1 MEILSE
7 TRISQQV
14 ITRIGRI
21 PLTRRPLELGP
32 HRPPVE
38 LRTTTLELGNI
49 ELRPIDLNSRAIRP
63 ATRRRLP
70 RPRAELRTSNLII
83 RMLIQVSFPTDLTN
97 TRRRLINFTPR
108 ISRIFSRFPELFD
121 FVPVVTRKAE
131 VLQSIIIVGGVEVAP
146 GAAFGHMRIEP
157 AQCLITCLYV
167 AGAVF
172 EQLGNGLVTVGRT
185 AVIGARLVRIGM
197 VMVSTVAVIAVVH
210 RVIVRSVPV
219 GISGSSGITSSTS
232 IRRIVLLRRIRSP
245 GLIGPRALGTGVL
258 RLTALGAAVVAGP
271 SRRVAATRAIRA
283 LVGPGPRTMSPTSM
297 RMRGRATQPAGMRST
312 TKSMSSTSPRHT
324 QPSRAG
330 HSSTSRMSR
339 RRTPTM
345 RPTGLISKRT
355 APTPTGMTGPIGGS
369 IGMRSPRTTTMTAT
383 SIRTN
388 RRRRT
393 IRMTRNRRTRPRTTS
408 TTRPTSG
415 GIGMRSPKTTTSV
428 TATGIRMDRRRRGA
442 RMRGRRPRI
451 RMRSSRPTTSTTGPA
466 GIRMRS
472 GRVRGRVRSSRPLT
486 STTGPTGAITSM
498 TGPALARMTGPAGVG
513 MTGLTAGGVRVRGL
527 GTAARVTTAPAFAG
541 MTTTGVRMRGGRV
554 RCRVRGSRPIA
565 GTTGSAGVGVT
576 GAGVGMAGSA
586 AGGIG
591 VRGPRT
597 AARVATAPAGV
608 GVTGAG
614 VAVAGSAAGV
624 GVRGLGTTGMT
635 ATGIRMGRRRRGA
648 RMRGRRVRIRM
659 RSSRPITSM
668 TGPAGT
674 ITDMTGP
681 AGTVASVPGP
691 AGIAV
696 AGSTAGGTGMR
707 GLRTTAR
714 VTTAP
719 VSVAVT
725 GPTGVRMRGGR
736 PRGRV
741 RGIRPIAGTTG
752 PTGAITSMTGPA
764 GTVASVPGPA
774 GIAVAGSAAGGI
786 GGMTGPAGVGVAGA
800 GVGMAGSAAGGT
812 GVRGLGTAAR
822 VATAPAGIAVTGP
835 ALAGV
840 TGPAGSVA
848 SVAGSAAGV
857 GVAGAGVG
865 MASSAAGGTGVRGL
879 RTAAR
884 VTTAPA
890 SVAVAGP
897 AGAGV
902 GVGGGGVGGCCG
914 GVDGLGGLGVGM
926 AGDGIETVISSHART
941 STGRRGVGRCSRHC
955 WNGARERIQT
965 MISPRPRPGRR
976 VLAPVTGR

>member
-32 HRPPVE
+32 HRPPIE
-38 LRTTTLELGNI
+38 PRTTTLELRNI
-49 ELRPIDLNSRAIRP
+49 ELRPIDLDSRTVRP
-63 ATRRRLP
+63 APRRRLP
-70 RPRAELRTSNLII
+70 RPRAELWTSNLII
-83 RMLIQVSFPTDLTN
+83 RMLIQILLPTDLTN
-97 TRRRLINFTPR
+97 TRRRLINITPR
-108 ISRIFSRFPELFD
+108 ISRIPCRSLEFADLI
-121 FVPVVTRKAE
+121 PVVTRKAE
-131 VLQSIIIVGGVEVAP
+131 VFQSVFLVGGVEVAP
-146 GAAFGHMRIEP
+146 GVAFGHMRIKP
-157 AQCLITCLYV
+157 CFRVVTCLYV

-172 EQLGNGLVTVGRT
+172 EQLGNGLVMVRRT
-185 AVIGARLVRIGM
+185 AVTGARLVRIGM
-197 VMVSTVAVIAVVH
+197 VMVSTVAVIVVVH

-219 GISGSSGITSSTS
+219 GISGSIGITSSTS

-271 SRRVAATRAIRA
+271 SRRVTATRAIRA
-283 LVGPGPRTMSPTSM
+283 LVGPGPRTMSPTST
-297 RMRGRATQPAGMRST
+297 RMRGCATQPAGMRST

-324 QPSRAG
+324 QPSRTS

-345 RPTGLISKRT
+345 RPTGLISRRT
-355 APTPTGMTGPIGGS
+355 APTPTGMTSSIGGS
-369 IGMRSPRTTTMTAT
+369 IGMRSPRTTTSVTAT

-393 IRMTRNRRTRPRTTS
+393 IRMTRNRRTRPRTTTMTS
-408 TTRPTSG
+408 TVG
-415 GIGMRSPKTTTSV
+415 AGMRSPGTTTSV

-442 RMRGRRPRI
+442 RMRGGRPRI

-752 PTGAITSMTGPA
+752 PTGIITDMTGPA
-764 GTVASVPGPA
+764 GTVASVPGSA
-774 GIAVAGSAAGGI
+774 GIAVAGSTAGG
-786 GGMTGPAGVGVAGA
+786 
-800 GVGMAGSAAGGT
+800 S
-812 GVRGLGTAAR
+812 GVRGFGTAAR

-835 ALAGV
+835 I
-840 TGPAGSVA
+840 A
-848 SVAGSAAGV
+848 SGIGGMTGSA
-857 GVAGAGVG
+857 
-865 MASSAAGGTGVRGL
+865 
-879 RTAAR
+879 
-884 VTTAPA
+884 
-890 SVAVAGP
+890 
-897 AGAGV
+897 
-902 GVGGGGVGGCCG
+902 GVGGCCG

-926 AGDGIETVISSHART
+926 AGNGIETVISSHART
-941 STGRRGVGRCSRHC
+941 STSRRGVGRCSRHC

-965 MISPRPRPGRR
+965 MISPRTRPGRR

>member
-32 HRPPVE
+32 HRPPIE
-38 LRTTTLELGNI
+38 PRTTTLELRNI
-49 ELRPIDLNSRAIRP
+49 ELRPIDLDSRTVRP
-63 ATRRRLP
+63 APRRRLP
-70 RPRAELRTSNLII
+70 RPRAELWTSNLII
-83 RMLIQVSFPTDLTN
+83 RMLIQILLPTDLTN
-97 TRRRLINFTPR
+97 TRRRLINITPR

-157 AQCLITCLYV
+157 AQCLITCLHV

-172 EQLGNGLVTVGRT
+172 EQLGNGLVTVRRT
-185 AVIGARLVRIGM
+185 AVTGARLVRIGM

-283 LVGPGPRTMSPTSM
+283 LVGPGPRTMSPTGM

-312 TKSMSSTSPRHT
+312 TKSMSSTSPRNT
-324 QPSRAG
+324 QPSRTS

-345 RPTGLISKRT
+345 RPAGLISRRT
-355 APTPTGMTGPIGGS
+355 APTPTGMTSSIGGS
-369 IGMRSPRTTTMTAT
+369 IGMRSPRTTTSVTAT

-393 IRMTRNRRTRPRTTS
+393 IRMTRNRRTRPRTTTMTS
-408 TTRPTSG
+408 TVG
-415 GIGMRSPKTTTSV
+415 AGMRSPGTTTSV

-442 RMRGRRPRI
+442 RMRGGRPRI

-752 PTGAITSMTGPA
+752 PTGIITDMTGPA
-764 GTVASVPGPA
+764 GTVASVPGSA
-774 GIAVAGSAAGGI
+774 GIAVAGS
-786 GGMTGPAGVGVAGA
+786 T
-800 GVGMAGSAAGGT
+800 AGGT
-812 GVRGLGTAAR
+812 GVRGFGTAAR

-835 ALAGV
+835 I
-840 TGPAGSVA
+840 A
-848 SVAGSAAGV
+848 SGIGGMTGSA
-857 GVAGAGVG
+857 
-865 MASSAAGGTGVRGL
+865 
-879 RTAAR
+879 
-884 VTTAPA
+884 
-890 SVAVAGP
+890 
-897 AGAGV
+897 
-902 GVGGGGVGGCCG
+902 GVGGCCG

-926 AGDGIETVISSHART
+926 AGNGIETVISSHART
-941 STGRRGVGRCSRHC
+941 STSRRGVGRCSRHC

-965 MISPRPRPGRR
+965 MISPRTRPGRR